1 MSSLIQNISVSYLN
15 GIKEFKISGSLIFLS
30 VTLRGVISLLVIKYI
45 DNNIISFMS
54 AQSIIGL
61 LFSLIF
67 MLLPS
72 RLDKEIKINN
82 RWGGFFEPSIYIK
95 FLLPLVKK
103 GFPLLFMGVSAT
115 LVMQF
120 DKIILSYYAS
130 DATLS
135 AYYLAFTFSTIP
147 ILAIAGPI
155 KQYFQPHIVSY
166 LTQNNV
172 LYRKNSIVFFGA

>member
-1 MSSLIQNISVSYLN
+1 
-15 GIKEFKISGSLIFLS
+15 
-30 VTLRGVISLLVIKYI
+30 
-45 DNNIISFMS
+45 MS

-82 RWGGFFEPSIYIK
+82 SWGGFFEPSIYIK

-147 ILAIAGPI
+147 ILAIAGP
-155 KQYFQPHIVSY
+155 
-166 LTQNNV
+166 
-172 LYRKNSIVFFGA
+172 